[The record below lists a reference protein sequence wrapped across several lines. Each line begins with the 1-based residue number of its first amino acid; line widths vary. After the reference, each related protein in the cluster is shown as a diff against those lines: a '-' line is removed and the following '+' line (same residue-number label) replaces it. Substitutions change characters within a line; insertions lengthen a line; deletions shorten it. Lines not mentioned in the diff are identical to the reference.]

1 MEKKGGSRSFRKKGA
16 TLALLVLL
24 AAALL
29 LAAASACSSR
39 EKHPGPSLSV
49 GRAFSE
55 GLDLEEIR
63 LTAVQDGGRVKTFDS
78 LAREKLKL
86 VHGSRAM
93 RQVDPVLVYLDMMLV
108 PEHHAGMNGIHIK
121 KPLIR
126 QQIVQMVRSSVP
138 AEGRRGPIAEPEL
151 ERILETGDVSMQ
163 FLDQPAVRGAL
174 ERLERDLISA
184 NKEVQ
189 KIYTARSLADAR
201 ALVAIWRAVPP
212 PGGEPLDPWHP
223 IPAVLGTGAPQDA
236 AHAGVAAAPGIP
248 GIDEALAGEMAS
260 AWQELSRA
268 WRFQDA
274 AAANGALATLASGLR
289 AVAPELYPSE
299 TRLSWE
305 HWYYRNNKL
314 TATWIAYF
322 LALPFLLLSVV
333 YGFRWSRYV
342 GLSLFGFAFALHT
355 FSIVLRWYLAGRIP
369 NANMFEAVTAASW
382 LGVLVAIVIELVL
395 RHWPLKNLFALA
407 ASAGAMV
414 AMMVGHFLPI
424 TLNSDISP
432 VMPVLDR
439 TIWLYIHTNMI
450 IASYALIFFASVTA
464 AMYLVLWL
472 VEQVA
477 PSSVLAMRWAGAGG
491 DAALMGG
498 GASSIILGRGIQR
511 GANPNA
517 GLAKVLD
524 GTTMIFLE
532 LAFVTLW
539 FGTILGAAWADVS
552 WGRPWGW
559 DPKEVFALNTWL
571 VFLVLV
577 HVRLK
582 VKDKGFWTAV
592 LAVIGCL
599 VMLFNWIV
607 VNFVIVGLHSYA

>member
-1 MEKKGGSRSFRKKGA
+1 MDVDGSRFRKQGA
-16 TLALLVLL
+16 LLLLLALLVS
-24 AAALL
+24 AITV
-29 LAAASACSSR
+29 AASSACGSR
-39 EKHPGPSLSV
+39 TEKPGPATSV
-49 GRAFSE
+49 GAAFKESID
-55 GLDLEEIR
+55 LDEIR
-63 LTAVQDGGRVKTFDS
+63 LTAVQDGGRLKTFDS

-93 RQVDPVLVYLDMMLV
+93 RQVDPVLLYLDMLLV
-108 PEHHAGMNGIHIK
+108 PEHHAGANGIHIK

-138 AEGRRGPIAEPEL
+138 LEARRGPLAEAEL
-151 ERILETGDVSMQ
+151 ERILETGDVSIQ
-163 FLDQPAVRGAL
+163 FLDQRAVRGAL

-189 KIYTARSLADAR
+189 KVYAARGLADAR
-201 ALVAIWRAVPP
+201 TLVAIWRAVPP
-212 PGGEPLDPWHP
+212 PGGGPLDPWHP
-223 IPAVLGTGAPQDA
+223 IPAVAMSGAPADA
-236 AHAGVAAAPGIP
+236 AHAGMGRASGVPGLDP
-248 GIDEALAGEMAS
+248 ALAGEIAS
-260 AWQELSRA
+260 AWSELARA

-274 AAANGALATLASGLR
+274 AAANASLDTLASGLR
-289 AVAPELYPSE
+289 RVAPALYPSE
-299 TRLSWE
+299 ARLAWE

-322 LALPFLLLSVV
+322 LALPFLLMSVV
-333 YGFRWSRYV
+333 YGFRWSRVV

-369 NANMFEAVTAASW
+369 NANIFEAVTAASW
-382 LGVLVAIVIELVL
+382 LGVLAAIVIELVL
-395 RHWPLKNLFALA
+395 RRWPIKNLFALA
-407 ASAGAMV
+407 ASAGAMT

-424 TLNSDISP
+424 TVNSDISP

-472 VEQVA
+472 VGQVA
-477 PSSVLAMRWAGAGG
+477 PASSLAMRWAGAGAG
-491 DAALMGG
+491 GGSALMGG
-498 GASSIILGRGIQR
+498 GASSIILGRGIQP
-511 GANPNA
+511 GDAPNA
-517 GLAKVLD
+517 GLAKMLD